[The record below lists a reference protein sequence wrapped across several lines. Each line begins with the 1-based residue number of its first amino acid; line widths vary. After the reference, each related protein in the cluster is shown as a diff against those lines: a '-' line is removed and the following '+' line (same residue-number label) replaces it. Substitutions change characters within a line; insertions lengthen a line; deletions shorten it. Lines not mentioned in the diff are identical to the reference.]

1 MFYCVVLNCLK
12 PFYTALY
19 HIILH
24 AAESLL
30 GQPPKMTE
38 EQMENA
44 RKRME
49 ENLREDTQ
57 QKIERELFTSLLKVL
72 TLPSSSLLHTHTQ
85 TDQFESSV
93 LEDNI
98 FDVFTPSH

>member
-12 PFYTALY
+12 SFYTALY

-57 QKIERELFTSLLKVL
+57 QTHRQISSRVRYLRITYLMYLLLRIDLRLIIAGV
-72 TLPSSSLLHTHTQ
+72 H
-85 TDQFESSV
+85 
-93 LEDNI
+93 
-98 FDVFTPSH
+98 